1 MPLAKTAALALSI
14 AFTALTLTLAASA
27 GAADLRIAPADTT
40 VQVGATFTLR
50 VVCDAVPDLKGL
62 ETAYSFSATRLKFLA
77 MPAGNVFT
85 DQGGA
90 WFAQVIADAAA
101 PADTAWLDA
110 AMLDGSAQGP
120 GVVAYITFK
129 ALVPGDAPL
138 HCVLAEM
145 RDSNNVPLLPTCE
158 GGMVHVLAPVP
169 TVRSTWG
176 RVKTHS
182 W

>member
-1 MPLAKTAALALSI
+1 MPPAKTAALALSMVCI
-14 AFTALTLTLAASA
+14 ALTLATTA
-27 GAADLRIAPADTT
+27 GAAVLRIAPADTT
-40 VQVGATFTLR
+40 VQLGATFTLR
-50 VVCDAVPDLKGL
+50 VECDAVPDLKGL
-62 ETAYSFSATRLKFLA
+62 ETAYSFSATRLKFLT

-90 WFAQVIADAAA
+90 WFEQVLADVAA

-169 TVRSTWG
+169 TVRRTWG
-176 RVKTHS
+176 RVKAHS